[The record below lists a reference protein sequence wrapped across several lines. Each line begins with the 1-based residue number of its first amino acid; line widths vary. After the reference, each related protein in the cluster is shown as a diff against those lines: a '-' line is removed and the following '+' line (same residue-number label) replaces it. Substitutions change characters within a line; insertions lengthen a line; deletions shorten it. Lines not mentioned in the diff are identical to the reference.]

1 MATVSSIMNPTLKD
15 IVDRENPD
23 GSVAKLIEAAER
35 SSVVMQDATF
45 VKANDGDSHQTTI
58 RTGIPDVAERRYNQG
73 INVTKTTAMAVK
85 EQLAMMEDLSSVD
98 AALAD
103 KSGNAQNYR
112 ASERVGKMQA
122 GTNWLERNFF
132 YGSPALSPDTFMGI
146 APRYSSKSA
155 QSASQFI
162 DAGGTGTD
170 NTSIFLITWGGWG
183 TNLLYKAGKVA
194 GFEFRDLTPDG
205 SKLIDAPVQS
215 ATRKQMLGYQDWMA
229 MHTGLT
235 VGDWSANVR
244 IGNIDVSDLRSDKT
258 LGGADLLDLFTDM
271 KWAAKT
277 TASLGVNYET
287 GELVDGK
294 TVIYVNKRIAGFLEK
309 QARASKYT
317 DLRFE
322 QVMGRNARSV
332 FELFY
337 GDWPIRISDAIV
349 ETEAR
354 VI

>member
-170 NTSIFLITWGGWG
+170 NTSIF
-183 TNLLYKAGKVA
+183 
-194 GFEFRDLTPDG
+194 DHDG
-205 SKLIDAPVQS
+205 MVYPAVVGLNHGPGARVDRRQAEVQ
-215 ATRKQMLGYQDWMA
+215 
-229 MHTGLT
+229 H
-235 VGDWSANVR
+235 V
-244 IGNIDVSDLRSDKT
+244 
-258 LGGADLLDLFTDM
+258 
-271 KWAAKT
+271 
-277 TASLGVNYET
+277 
-287 GELVDGK
+287 
-294 TVIYVNKRIAGFLEK
+294 
-309 QARASKYT
+309 
-317 DLRFE
+317 
-322 QVMGRNARSV
+322 GRNGRRGESLLVREHQKSV
-332 FELFY
+332 IWHGVSLCAKLRL
-337 GDWPIRISDAIV
+337 GRPSQPAPCQIR
-349 ETEAR
+349 
-354 VI
+354 